1 LLHRGEDPTAT
12 IGIVHASA
20 PHIITLT
27 ASIGTAAKFDVVN
40 DHFVRRG
47 QKAICGSIFGAP
59 VRHFA
64 SLAPSRTL
72 EPERALAGSAP

>member
-1 LLHRGEDPTAT
+1 M
-12 IGIVHASA
+12 VHASA